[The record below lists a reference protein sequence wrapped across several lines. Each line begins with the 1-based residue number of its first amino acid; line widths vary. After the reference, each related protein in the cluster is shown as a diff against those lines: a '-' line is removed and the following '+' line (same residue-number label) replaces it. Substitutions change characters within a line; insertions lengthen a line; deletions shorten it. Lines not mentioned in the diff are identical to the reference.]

1 MEKTLMNALPTIEN
15 TEEALNNTITLTEN
29 TQMTLATTTINTD
42 NTLKQ
47 AVSDNNPLE
56 ASITEDKE
64 QETTIIDDNLIKL
77 QAQEDE
83 RQAQEKK
90 LNKAKKLQQE
100 ELARS
105 QASISALLG
114 IEPPAFEKLP
124 IGQCKAEQLLE
135 RVSVSFSKS
144 KNGIYT
150 EYFSLAGKVPLFKK
164 GYNGKVSVRD
174 KDASLARLKS
184 MPVKDLNNI
193 LLAAQKAFV
202 EKEALHQSASWK
214 KQSEAAKMARTAKVV
229 ETMKQGEINGN
240 K

>member
-1 MEKTLMNALPTIEN
+1 MNAAPTIEN
-15 TEEALNNTITLTEN
+15 TKTTLNNTTTLTEN

-47 AVSDNNPLE
+47 TVSDNKAPE
-56 ASITEDKE
+56 QPIIEDKE
-64 QETTIIDDNLIKL
+64 QGTKIIDDNLVKL

-83 RQAQEKK
+83 RLAQEKK
-90 LNKAKKLQQE
+90 LNRAKKVQQE
-100 ELARS
+100 ELEKS
-105 QASISALLG
+105 QATIARLLG
-114 IEPPAFEKLP
+114 IIAPPVKKLP
-124 IGQCKAEQLLE
+124 IGQCTVEQLLD
-135 RVSVSFSKS
+135 RVSPSYSKS
-144 KNGIYT
+144 SKGIYT
-150 EYFSLAGKVPLFKK
+150 EYFSLAGKVPLFPK
-164 GYNGKVSVRD
+164 GCNRKVSVRD

-229 ETMKQGEINGN
+229 ETMKHGEINGN